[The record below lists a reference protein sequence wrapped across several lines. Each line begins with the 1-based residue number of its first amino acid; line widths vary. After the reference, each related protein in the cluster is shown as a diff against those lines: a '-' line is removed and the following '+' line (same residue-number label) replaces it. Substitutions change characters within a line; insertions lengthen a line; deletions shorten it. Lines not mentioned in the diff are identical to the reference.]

1 MTLTIGSRAQ
11 SVTLAVAVGCFVG
24 LIASCQ
30 SKQEKVESA
39 RGEVQE
45 QREEVAEE
53 QHDLAEA
60 QQELNAAQQSAREE
74 WKTDYLAFKRDMVNE
89 VAENERLILEKRE
102 SVARLDAA
110 AQDQYN
116 TTLADVERR
125 NNDLRDRLNNAMDE
139 GDAQWTTFK
148 DNFKREIN
156 EVEEAIKAIN
166 IP

>member
-1 MTLTIGSRAQ
+1 MTLSFGSRAQ
-11 SVTLAVAVGCFVG
+11 SVTLALAVGCFVG

-53 QHDLAEA
+53 QRDVAEA
-60 QQELNAAQQSAREE
+60 QQELNEAQRAAREE
-74 WKTDYLAFKRDMVNE
+74 WKTDYLAFKREMVNE
-89 VAENERLILEKRE
+89 VAENERLVLEKRE
-102 SVARLDAA
+102 EIVKLDASMQA
-110 AQDQYN
+110 QYN
-116 TTLADVERR
+116 TAVADVERR

-148 DNFKREIN
+148 DNFRREIN
-156 EVEEAIKAIN
+156 EVEEAIKAIH
-166 IP
+166 IH